1 VSDVTNSNSR
11 SQKVAEVRVAM
22 EIGRVL
28 DAGEALALSIIR
40 GLVVPLGLQLGPMMG
55 LESGWVLRVV
65 VWVLG
70 FRDVVSRQVYL
81 LYSLNALNYVV
92 YMLIK

>member
-55 LESGWVLRVV
+55 LESG
-65 VWVLG
+65 
-70 FRDVVSRQVYL
+70 
-81 LYSLNALNYVV
+81 
-92 YMLIK
+92 